1 MNATNTMNATITPKA
16 FNREEAEE
24 WLIDNDFEY
33 IMDGDGIELLR
44 DYLSSGFKGYSYFT
58 DAELKVEIEQRKEND
73 DE

>member
-1 MNATNTMNATITPKA
+1 MTANNTVTANTTPKA

-33 IMDGDGIELLR
+33 IMDGDGVELLR
-44 DYLSSGFKGYSYFT
+44 DYLSIGFKGYSYFT
-58 DAELKVEIEQRKEND
+58 DAELIAEIKQRKEND